1 VKSAVLIVN
10 WNSGQRLKHCL
21 ASLPTTP
28 ATLVVDNASSDDS
41 VKLAQECSVP
51 ATFIQNRHN
60 RGLAAA
66 INQGFAE
73 IKVTAPYVLLLNPD
87 VRLTPRAAEVLEEIL
102 DKDSSVG
109 VAGGYVN
116 DDYLPRPIPTPS
128 SLIRENC
135 GFPIPATNALGME
148 EVGQVAAA
156 AMLVRREAFD
166 DVKGFDDQ
174 FFPAWYEDVDFCTR
188 LHAASW
194 KVCFA
199 RDAQFVHE
207 GGYSARL
214 LGASDFLTAYY
225 RNQIR
230 YVNKYFGASAG
241 LVRLSIAAGMAARW
255 IRARSRMAGCSRM
268 ITGALW
274 EW

>member
-1 VKSAVLIVN
+1 MKSAALIVN
-10 WNSGQRLKHCL
+10 WNSGQRLKYCL
-21 ASLPTTP
+21 ASLPPTP
-28 ATLVVDNASSDDS
+28 VTIVVDNASTDDS
-41 VKLAQECSVP
+41 VKLARDGAVP
-51 ATFIQNRHN
+51 ATYIENRHN

-73 IKVTAPYVLLLNPD
+73 TTTPYVLVLNPD
-87 VRLTPRAAEVLEEIL
+87 VRLTPRSAEALEEIL
-102 DKDSSVG
+102 DKHSRAGAV
-109 VAGGYVN
+109 GGYVN
-116 DDYLPRPIPTPS
+116 EKYLPRPIPTPW

-135 GFPIPATNALGME
+135 GFPIAATNALGME

-166 DVKGFDDQ
+166 EVRGFDDH
-174 FFPAWYEDVDFCTR
+174 FFPAWYEDVDFCRR
-188 LHAASW
+188 LQAANW
-194 KVCFA
+194 KVCFT

-207 GGYSARL
+207 GGYSAQI
-214 LGASDFLTAYY
+214 LGPSDFLTAYY

-241 LVRLSIAAGMAARW
+241 LVRLSIAAGAAARW
-255 IRARSRMAGCSRM
+255 IRARSRSTGGLKV